1 MRDMIPIQDLL
12 HRLRWDPQFAH
23 GEFTL
28 GYYDR
33 VARDLV
39 LVPYR
44 DIRLLPEDHFGFTV
58 VDADGT
64 SHSIP
69 FHRVRVVYKSGA
81 PIWSR

>member
-1 MRDMIPIQDLL
+1 MIPIQDLL
-12 HRLRWDPQFAH
+12 HRLRWDPQFAQ

-44 DIRLLPEDHFGFTV
+44 EIRLLPEDHFGFTV
-58 VDADGT
+58 VDAEGT
-64 SHSIP
+64 AHSIP
-69 FHRVRVVYKSGA
+69 FHRVKVVYKDGA
-81 PIWSR
+81 AIWSR